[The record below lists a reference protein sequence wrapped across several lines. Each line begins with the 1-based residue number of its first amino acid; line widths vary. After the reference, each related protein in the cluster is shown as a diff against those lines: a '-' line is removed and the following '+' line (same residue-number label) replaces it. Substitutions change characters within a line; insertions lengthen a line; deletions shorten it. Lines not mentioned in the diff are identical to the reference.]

1 MRWLKLY
8 LRSRRAFPAL
18 TIATAAIALM
28 WALWLVYSESTT
40 IDPRMLS
47 LTVMLAVAALL
58 PTLSGADDALD
69 HTASVNWPVRRAGHL
84 LLATAVITALLLLTT
99 VTGARFGPF
108 PLVLRNTA
116 GLVGLAA
123 LGAALLGAGR
133 AWLAPL
139 TWTLVTVMPFLE
151 PSPKLAMQVAGWP
164 IQPAGTT
171 AATVCAGILAA
182 AGLLAY
188 TLHGC
193 PRRPAAET
201 APDH

>member
-1 MRWLKLY
+1 MRWLQLY
-8 LRSRRAFPAL
+8 LRSRRILPAL
-18 TIATAAIALM
+18 TIAAALIALM
-28 WALWLVYSESTT
+28 WALWLVYSTSPT

-69 HTASVNWPVRRAGHL
+69 RTAAVNWPARRAGHL
-84 LLATAVITALLLLTT
+84 LLAAAVIAALLLLTT
-99 VTGARFGPF
+99 ATAARFGPSA
-108 PLVLRNTA
+108 LVLRNTA
-116 GLVGLAA
+116 GLLGLAA
-123 LGAALLGAGR
+123 LGAALLGTGR

-139 TWTLVTVMPFLE
+139 TWSLVTVMPFLE
-151 PSPKLAMQVAGWP
+151 PSPKLAMQIAGWP

-171 AATVCAGILAA
+171 AATVSAGILAA

-188 TLHGC
+188 TLRGC

-201 APDH
+201 APDR